1 MWVKSGETV
10 SEISSELSPISIS
23 GRVELRNL
31 HSLSDQKKLL
41 SISRTKHILVF
52 NMSVWFWRTLSKCFK
67 FVFKSVDL
75 QLWSVY
81 HGRQWFFSETQV
93 TKTMLEKSLRKKRF
107 SEIWALLVY
116 MWIRPYVQFRG
127 IHSSSDFSPI
137 QCSRNVLLG
146 DLRQLDPSHQDG
158 HCKWIQ
164 IQIQILKTLVKGD
177 GGFRYLEQK
186 FVGFTF

>member
-67 FVFKSVDL
+67 FVSKSVDL

-93 TKTMLEKSLRKKRF
+93 TKTMLEKSVRKEKIFRNMGASCAHVNTF
-107 SEIWALLVY
+107 
-116 MWIRPYVQFRG
+116 IRSVPRHPLKLGLFP
-127 IHSSSDFSPI
+127 HTMFKECPI
-137 QCSRNVLLG
+137 
-146 DLRQLDPSHQDG
+146 
-158 HCKWIQ
+158 
-164 IQIQILKTLVKGD
+164 
-177 GGFRYLEQK
+177 GGFEATWSQPPIWSLQMNIN
-186 FVGFTF
+186 TNT

>member
-52 NMSVWFWRTLSKCFK
+52 NMSLWFWRTLSKCFK

-93 TKTMLEKSLRKKRF
+93 TKTMLEKSVRKEKIFRNMGAHVNTF
-107 SEIWALLVY
+107 
-116 MWIRPYVQFRG
+116 IR
-127 IHSSSDFSPI
+127 SDPRHPLKLGLFPHTNTMSRECPI
-137 QCSRNVLLG
+137 
-146 DLRQLDPSHQDG
+146 
-158 HCKWIQ
+158 
-164 IQIQILKTLVKGD
+164 
-177 GGFRYLEQK
+177 GGFEATWSQPPRRWSLQMPTNTNTNTRRKATKAHYNES
-186 FVGFTF
+186 GTNIWGT

>member
-67 FVFKSVDL
+67 FFSKSVDL

-93 TKTMLEKSLRKKRF
+93 TKTMLEKSVRKEKIFRNMGASCVHVNTF
-107 SEIWALLVY
+107 SSEASTQARTFPPYNVQGMSYWGIWGNLIPATKMVIVNEY
-116 MWIRPYVQFRG
+116 KYKYK
-127 IHSSSDFSPI
+127 
-137 QCSRNVLLG
+137 C
-146 DLRQLDPSHQDG
+146 
-158 HCKWIQ
+158 
-164 IQIQILKTLVKGD
+164 
-177 GGFRYLEQK
+177 
-186 FVGFTF
+186 

>member
-67 FVFKSVDL
+67 FVSKSVDL

-93 TKTMLEKSLRKKRF
+93 TKTMLEKSLRKKDFPKYGRF
-107 SEIWALLVY
+107 LCTCEYVHTFSSEASTQARTLP
-116 MWIRPYVQFRG
+116 PYNVQGMSNWG
-127 IHSSSDFSPI
+127 I
-137 QCSRNVLLG
+137 
-146 DLRQLDPSHQDG
+146 
-158 HCKWIQ
+158 
-164 IQIQILKTLVKGD
+164 
-177 GGFRYLEQK
+177 GGNLIPATKEMVIANAYK
-186 FVGFTF
+186 YKYK

>member
-67 FVFKSVDL
+67 FVSKSVDL

-81 HGRQWFFSETQV
+81 HGRQWFVSETQV

-164 IQIQILKTLVKGD
+164 ILKTLVKGD